1 MSDDFGWN
9 VAAMHHRSIGIADQ
23 CLTDEQKVAKQEA
36 DFMKQIDDVAAKG
49 YGAIVPAETYLR
61 MQCLKVAEAQVG
73 LMPAEVL
80 EYAKKFYGFV
90 SGK

>member
-1 MSDDFGWN
+1 
-9 VAAMHHRSIGIADQ
+9 MHHRSIGVADQ
-23 CLTDEQKVAKQEA
+23 CLTDEQKVAQQEA
-36 DFMKQIDDVAAKG
+36 DFMKQVEDTVAGKH
-49 YGAIVPAETYLR
+49 GAAILPAETYLR
-61 MQCLKVAEAQVG
+61 LQCLKVAEAQVG

>member
-1 MSDDFGWN
+1 M
-9 VAAMHHRSIGIADQ
+9 AAQMRHAPIGVADQ
-23 CLTDEQKVAKQEA
+23 CLTDAQKVAQQEA
-36 DFMKQIDDVAAKG
+36 DFMKQVDDVAAMG

-80 EYAKKFYGFV
+80 EYAKKFYSFV